1 LELGQDLFRVG
12 LRIDVDTFRGTREG
26 VPNLLKVLAEHRV
39 KGTFFFSVGPDH
51 MGRNIW
57 RLVRPEFLRKM
68 WRTKAT
74 KLYGWNTL
82 LKGTFWRGPLIGKKL
97 GHLFKAAALEGHE
110 LGLHAW
116 DHDRWQTHIG
126 RMMGEAIYRDLL
138 QGFEVICDSA
148 GASPVC
154 SAAPAW
160 RITEQALLEKAKF
173 PFRYN
178 SDCRGTSIFYP
189 VVEGKTLSQP
199 QIPTT
204 LPTFDEVLGKER
216 VDRENYN
223 EYLISLMK
231 EESLNM
237 LTIHAE
243 VEGIACLGLFREF
256 LQKIQIRG
264 GQMVRLGELLPPANQ
279 IPRAVIERQS
289 VKGREGWVSV
299 QQGGSEE

>member
-1 LELGQDLFRVG
+1 
-12 LRIDVDTFRGTREG
+12 
-26 VPNLLKVLAEHRV
+26 
-39 KGTFFFSVGPDH
+39 
-51 MGRNIW
+51 
-57 RLVRPEFLRKM
+57 
-68 WRTKAT
+68 
-74 KLYGWNTL
+74 
-82 LKGTFWRGPLIGKKL
+82 
-97 GHLFKAAALEGHE
+97 
-110 LGLHAW
+110 
-116 DHDRWQTHIG
+116 
-126 RMMGEAIYRDLL
+126 
-138 QGFEVICDSA
+138 
-148 GASPVC
+148 
-154 SAAPAW
+154 
-160 RITEQALLEKAKF
+160 
-173 PFRYN
+173 
-178 SDCRGTSIFYP
+178 
-189 VVEGKTLSQP
+189 LSQP